1 VRLTFRVE
9 YSHVDGERTYS
20 SEVEMSDKT
29 SMEVV
34 EAHCKTMLKI
44 LADQAAADCDDD
56 EEDDEDG
63 WKETTGQS

>member
-1 VRLTFRVE
+1 MRLTFRVE

-29 SMEVV
+29 SIEVV
-34 EAHCKTMLKI
+34 EAHSKTMLKI
-44 LADQAAADCDDD
+44 LADQAVADCDD
-56 EEDDEDG
+56 EDDDDG

>member
-1 VRLTFRVE
+1 MRLTFRVE

-44 LADQAAADCDDD
+44 LADQAAADCDD